1 MASSHINTSSV
12 DILTIKSD
20 ARLLHHIALVSLI
33 AGLIVIAVNTYW
45 GFWYRP
51 GGPGLVIIAVI
62 MLAMLKRGLVLSTA
76 SFFCWSVLVMILLSS
91 LASQGLQNVAWIAGP
106 IAVLVSG
113 WLTGRRGAI
122 AVTIGS
128 IVSIF
133 AMYQLQLSGFK
144 PNNFIPLEII
154 MALLMVANLI
164 AAFIG
169 IATATTFQQQMSLIH
184 NARQHL
190 NAIFNSTPDMIW
202 SVDPNTFVL
211 TSFNLP
217 FAQCLASHNSINVE
231 LGMTLEDMFIT
242 PERSAEWQ
250 QLYARTLT
258 DKHHRVTYQDLKPN
272 SYLAL
277 GFNVMEHDGK
287 VFGISVFAK
296 DITEQK
302 KTQLQ
307 IEYLAFHDALTGLAN
322 RRLGMESLNHALAT
336 ATTHQLNVALL
347 FVDIDQFKHVNDKYG
362 HASGDSILKQLAQ
375 RLLYVMGDHATVCRQ
390 SGNEFMIILPNL
402 AATDELATLCEN
414 TLNSLRTPYEIN
426 GTSVAIACFIG
437 AAAFPRDATTSESLI
452 QKSHTALTIAKYTTT
467 NGYQLFEQPML
478 DRLQQKIMIR
488 DALITA
494 LERHEFVLHY
504 QPQLDLATGRVTG
517 AEALIRWQ
525 SPEQGL
531 VGPTAFIGI
540 AEEYGLINQI
550 GRWVLIEAC
559 QQAVRWINAGYDGL
573 IMAVNLSA
581 LQFQQGQIITDV
593 NDALTLSG
601 LAPHYLELELT
612 ESILLEHDDFLIEA
626 IQQWRAQGIHLSID
640 DFGTG
645 YSSMA
650 YLKRLKV
657 DKLKIDRS
665 FVQNLEQDSENRAI
679 VQAML
684 HIAKGFNLTTI
695 AEGIET
701 EAVNQTLKE
710 MGCKE
715 GQGYLF
721 AKPLPPQIFED
732 WLKTR

>member
-1 MASSHINTSSV
+1 MLV
-12 DILTIKSD
+12 Y
-20 ARLLHHIALVSLI
+20 LLV
-33 AGLIVIAVNTYW
+33 
-45 GFWYRP
+45 
-51 GGPGLVIIAVI
+51 
-62 MLAMLKRGLVLSTA
+62 
-76 SFFCWSVLVMILLSS
+76 
-91 LASQGLQNVAWIAGP
+91 
-106 IAVLVSG
+106 
-113 WLTGRRGAI
+113 
-122 AVTIGS
+122 
-128 IVSIF
+128 
-133 AMYQLQLSGFK
+133 
-144 PNNFIPLEII
+144 
-154 MALLMVANLI
+154 
-164 AAFIG
+164 
-169 IATATTFQQQMSLIH
+169 
-184 NARQHL
+184 
-190 NAIFNSTPDMIW
+190 
-202 SVDPNTFVL
+202 
-211 TSFNLP
+211 
-217 FAQCLASHNSINVE
+217 
-231 LGMTLEDMFIT
+231 
-242 PERSAEWQ
+242 
-250 QLYARTLT
+250 
-258 DKHHRVTYQDLKPN
+258 
-272 SYLAL
+272 
-277 GFNVMEHDGK
+277 
-287 VFGISVFAK
+287 
-296 DITEQK
+296 
-302 KTQLQ
+302 
-307 IEYLAFHDALTGLAN
+307 
-322 RRLGMESLNHALAT
+322 ESLQH
-336 ATTHQLNVALL
+336 
-347 FVDIDQFKHVNDKYG
+347 
-362 HASGDSILKQLAQ
+362 
-375 RLLYVMGDHATVCRQ
+375 
-390 SGNEFMIILPNL
+390 
-402 AATDELATLCEN
+402 
-414 TLNSLRTPYEIN
+414 
-426 GTSVAIACFIG
+426 
-437 AAAFPRDATTSESLI
+437 
-452 QKSHTALTIAKYTTT
+452 
-467 NGYQLFEQPML
+467 
-478 DRLQQKIMIR
+478 KIMIR

-550 GRWVLIEAC
+550 GRWVLIESC

>member
-1 MASSHINTSSV
+1 MAPSHINSSAA
-12 DILTIKSD
+12 DIVAIKSD
-20 ARLLHHIALVSLI
+20 ARLLHHIAIVSLI
-33 AGLIVIAVNTYW
+33 AGLIVMSVNTYW

-51 GGPGLVIIAVI
+51 GGPGLVLIAVT
-62 MLAMLKRGLVLSTA
+62 MLIMLKRGLIISTA
-76 SFFCWSVLVMILLSS
+76 SFFCWSVLVMVVISS
-91 LASQGLQNVAWIAGP
+91 LASQGLENVAWVAGP

-113 WLTGRRGAI
+113 WLTGQRGAI
-122 AVTIGS
+122 AVTLGS
-128 IVSIF
+128 IISIF
-133 AMYQLQLSGFK
+133 AMYQLQMSGFK
-144 PNNFIPLEII
+144 PDKFIPLEII
-154 MALLMVANLI
+154 MAVLMVANLI

-169 IATATTFQQQMSLIH
+169 IATATTFRHQMSLIH
-184 NARQHL
+184 NARQQL
-190 NAIFNSTPDMIW
+190 NAIFNSTHDMIW
-202 SVDPNTFVL
+202 SVDPNTFAL
-211 TSFNLP
+211 TSFNHS
-217 FAQCLASHNSINVE
+217 FAQCMATHNNITVE
-231 LGMTLEDMFIT
+231 LGMTVEAIFIT

-250 QLYARTLT
+250 QFYTRALT
-258 DKHHRVTYQDLKPN
+258 DKHHQVTYQDLKPN
-272 SYLAL
+272 SYLAI

-287 VFGISVFAK
+287 AFGISVFAK
-296 DITEQK
+296 DITEK
-302 KTQLQ
+302 KKAQLQ

-322 RRLGMESLNHALAT
+322 RRLGMDCLQHALAM
-336 ATTHQLNVALL
+336 ATTTQLNVALL

-362 HASGDSILKQLAQ
+362 HAAGDSILKQLAQ
-375 RLLYVMGDHATVCRQ
+375 RLCYIMGDHATVCRQ

-402 AATDELATLCEN
+402 AATDELPTRCEN
-414 TLNSLRTPYEIN
+414 ILNSLRTPFEIN
-426 GTSVAIACFIG
+426 STSVAIACFIG
-437 AAAFPRDATTSESLI
+437 ASVFPRDATTSESLI
-452 QKSHTALTIAKYTTT
+452 QKSHTALTIAKQSTS
-467 NGYQLFEQPML
+467 NSYQLFEQQML
-478 DRLQQKIMIR
+478 DRLLQKITMR

-504 QPQLDLATGRVTG
+504 QPQIDLASGRVTG

-531 VGPTAFIGI
+531 LGPIAFISI

-559 QQAVRWINAGYDGL
+559 QQAVRWIDAGYDGL

-581 LQFQQGQIITDV
+581 LQFQQGQIIADV

-601 LAPHYLELELT
+601 LMPHYLELELT
-612 ESILLEHDDFLIEA
+612 ESILLEHDEFLIDA

-657 DKLKIDRS
+657 DKLKIDRF
-665 FVQNLEQDSENRAI
+665 FVQDLEKDSENRAI

-684 HIAKGFNLTTI
+684 HIAEGFNLTTI

-701 EAVNQTLKE
+701 ELVNQTLKE

-721 AKPLPPQIFED
+721 AKPLSPKAFED